1 MVNKVLDHK
10 NHNSKSKH
18 HKAKYELDASNVSLC
33 ADLLFDWYHIATMD
47 AQIVS
52 PKKKKKRQRQSK
64 QQLIIL

>member
-33 ADLLFDWYHIATMD
+33 ADLLFD
-47 AQIVS
+47 
-52 PKKKKKRQRQSK
+52 
-64 QQLIIL
+64 